1 MFNFDLNEPYID
13 LNSAPDLE
21 PPILVRQNA
30 DVSAGELN
38 GMQPEDENILLEVS
52 LILRF
57 YMCATPIQLLG
68 TNT

>member
-57 YMCATPIQLLG
+57 YMCATPI
-68 TNT
+68 